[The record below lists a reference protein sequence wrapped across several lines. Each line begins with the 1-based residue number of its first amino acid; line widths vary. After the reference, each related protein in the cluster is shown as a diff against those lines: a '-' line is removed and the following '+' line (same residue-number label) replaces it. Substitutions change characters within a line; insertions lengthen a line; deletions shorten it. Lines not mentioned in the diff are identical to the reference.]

1 LFKKK
6 QLITDT
12 LKEELDRVL
21 DELSGLSSTSKEYE
35 AAVKQYDI
43 LYKLWSS
50 TRKKSKFTGD
60 ALLNAGAHVFGLGM
74 ILGFE
79 KFNVITSK
87 AIGFVIKP
95 NLKSGPIIK

>member
-6 QLITDT
+6 QPTTDP

-43 LYKLWSS
+43 MYKLWSS
-50 TRKKSKFTGD
+50 TRKKRLFTGD
-60 ALLNAGAHVFGLGM
+60 AMLNAGAHVFGLGM